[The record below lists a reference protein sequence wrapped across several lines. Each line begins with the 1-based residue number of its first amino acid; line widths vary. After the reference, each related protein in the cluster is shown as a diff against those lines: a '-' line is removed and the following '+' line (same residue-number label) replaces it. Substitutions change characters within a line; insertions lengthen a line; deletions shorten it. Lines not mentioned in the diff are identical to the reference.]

1 MELALGTVQFG
12 LAYGVAGGGHPVSE
26 SETRTILAVA
36 YEAGIRRLDT
46 APAYGDIEERL
57 GGYCSGLNFSI
68 VSKIPAMP
76 DGLDTAEAVSWLRA
90 SVDLSRQRL
99 GDRLCGIIFHDA
111 SLPNG
116 PHGAALCDALADA
129 VAGTGIRVGAS
140 HYSAETFPDKAFWPD
155 HRMAQLPGNAYDQ
168 RIHSLTEA
176 LTGTEVSMRSAFL
189 QGLLLVD
196 RDRAV
201 ARVPEAAD
209 WLAGWDRWCEEAGLS
224 PLAAALAIAKSFDTV
239 DYCLIGVDSTDQL
252 RDIAAAWDAT
262 PAIMAPEL
270 AGHDPRVFDP
280 RQWRS

>member
-12 LAYGVAGGGHPVSE
+12 LAYGVAAGRHPVSE
-26 SETRTILAVA
+26 AETRTILSAA

-57 GGYCSGLNFSI
+57 GGLCSGLDFSI

-76 DGLDTAEAVSWLRA
+76 ERLDTAEAVSWLRA
-90 SVDLSRQRL
+90 SVDLSRRRL
-99 GDRLCGIIFHDA
+99 GDRLQGIIFHDA
-111 SLPNG
+111 SLPIG
-116 PHGAALCDALADA
+116 PHGAALREALADA
-129 VAGTGIRVGAS
+129 VVGTGIRVGAS
-140 HYSAETFPDKAFWPD
+140 HYSAETLPDEALWPD

-168 RIHSLTEA
+168 RVHSIAEA

-196 RDRAV
+196 RGRAV

-209 WLAGWDRWCEEAGLS
+209 WLANWDRWCAEAGLS
-224 PLAAALAIAKSFDTV
+224 SLAAALAIAKSFDMV
-239 DYCLIGVDSTDQL
+239 DYCLVGVDSTVQL
-252 RDIAAAWDAT
+252 RDIVAAWDAT
-262 PAIMAPEL
+262 PAIRAPGL